1 MRVALCEHDLDPWR
15 ELTSYQTE
23 QLQSGSFGATAVF
36 VGTMR
41 DFNAGERVSA
51 IDLEHYPGMTEKHL
65 TQLIVEATE
74 RWDIRD
80 ALIVHRYGNIT
91 PGSPIVVVAV
101 WAVHRGAASDACRF
115 LIEQLKAKAPFW
127 KKEYTTTGARW
138 VEENTSGY

>member
-1 MRVALCEHDLDPWR
+1 
-15 ELTSYQTE
+15 
-23 QLQSGSFGATAVF
+23 
-36 VGTMR
+36 
-41 DFNAGERVSA
+41 
-51 IDLEHYPGMTEKHL
+51 MTEKHL